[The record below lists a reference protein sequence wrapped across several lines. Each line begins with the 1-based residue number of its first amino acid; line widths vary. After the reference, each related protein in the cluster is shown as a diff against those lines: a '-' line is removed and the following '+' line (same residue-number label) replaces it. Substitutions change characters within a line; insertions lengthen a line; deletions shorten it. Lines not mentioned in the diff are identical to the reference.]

1 MTVSRRFLILG
12 TLCLLYDTT
21 AAQSLDSMLTDAPKC
36 AVDCLTELL
45 SQKEYAQ
52 MGQEAMCSSK
62 PFSKAMGVCL
72 MTKCSMRQTM
82 GTWFEK
88 KDFIKESSAACG
100 IPPTNNTNEYRLNST
115 VVFAFA
121 LVFFALR
128 IVTKFRL
135 GLTWGVDDTLTTLS
149 VIMLALG
156 LGLDMWFISDSQI
169 ILIFKLFIVIEVL
182 YLTALVLVKAA
193 ILCFFLRIFPDHKFR
208 IVVKCTM
215 VFNALIWVGF
225 FIFVF
230 FQTQPFSLFWNG
242 WQQKKGHLILTGFT
256 NFTLPL
262 AGMNLLL
269 DIWMLILPMTQLWG
283 MGLKLRKKLGVI
295 SMFSVGIFLTIVAA
309 IRVGELVAF
318 LLSEDLTDHELMYQ
332 PVDHAQSA
340 VIWSNVEI
348 SVGVMVACMPHIRHL
363 VRHITSRIRV
373 RKGTETKHKNKKVF
387 VDRSLA
393 TIEVGDSQAIELN
406 DEGGLLTANTCTT
419 ASSATKVGTTSTT
432 KDSKTYGSVSFASDG
447 DTQV

>member
-82 GTWFEK
+82 
-88 KDFIKESSAACG
+88 DFIKESSAACG

-135 GLTWGVDDTLTTLS
+135 GLTWGIDDTLTTLS
-149 VIMLALG
+149 VAVMIPYYIVMQIMLALG

-193 ILCFFLRIFPDHKFR
+193 ILCFFLRIFPDHKSR

-242 WQQKKGHLILTGFT
+242 WQQKKGHLILTGLT

-309 IRVGELVAF
+309 IRVRELVAF
-318 LLSEDLTDHELMYQ
+318 LLSGDLT
-332 PVDHAQSA
+332 VDHAQSA

-363 VRHITSRIRV
+363 VRHITSRIRA
-373 RKGTETKHKNKKVF
+373 RKGTETKHKNRKVF

>member
-82 GTWFEK
+82 
-88 KDFIKESSAACG
+88 DFIKESSAACG

-115 VVFAFA
+115 IVFVFA

-135 GLTWGVDDTLTTLS
+135 GLTWGIDDTLTTLS
-149 VIMLALG
+149 VVMLALG

-309 IRVGELVAF
+309 IRVRELVAF
-318 LLSEDLTDHELMYQ
+318 LLSEDLT
-332 PVDHAQSA
+332 VDHAQSA

-363 VRHITSRIRV
+363 MRHITSRIRA
-373 RKGTETKHKNKKVF
+373 RKGTETKHKNKKIF

>member
-82 GTWFEK
+82 
-88 KDFIKESSAACG
+88 DFIKESSAACG

-115 VVFAFA
+115 IVFVFA

-135 GLTWGVDDTLTTLS
+135 GLTWGIDDTLTTLS
-149 VIMLALG
+149 V
-156 LGLDMWFISDSQI
+156 
-169 ILIFKLFIVIEVL
+169 LFIVIEVL

-225 FIFVF
+225 FIFIF

-309 IRVGELVAF
+309 IRVRELVAF
-318 LLSEDLTDHELMYQ
+318 LLSEDLT
-332 PVDHAQSA
+332 VDHAQSA

-363 VRHITSRIRV
+363 VRHITSRIRA
-373 RKGTETKHKNKKVF
+373 RKGTETKHKNRKIF

-393 TIEVGDSQAIELN
+393 AIEVGDSQAIELN
-406 DEGGLLTANTCTT
+406 DEGGLLAANTYMT

>member
-82 GTWFEK
+82 
-88 KDFIKESSAACG
+88 DFIKESSAACG

-135 GLTWGVDDTLTTLS
+135 GLTWGIDDTLTTLS
-149 VIMLALG
+149 V
-156 LGLDMWFISDSQI
+156 
-169 ILIFKLFIVIEVL
+169 LFIVIEVL

-193 ILCFFLRIFPDHKFR
+193 ILCFFLRIFPDHKFS

-309 IRVGELVAF
+309 IRVRELVAF
-318 LLSEDLTDHELMYQ
+318 LLSEDLT
-332 PVDHAQSA
+332 VDHAQSA

-363 VRHITSRIRV
+363 VRHITSRIRA
-373 RKGTETKHKNKKVF
+373 RKGTETKHKNRKVF

-419 ASSATKVGTTSTT
+419 ASSATK
-432 KDSKTYGSVSFASDG
+432 DSKTYGSVSFASDG

>member
-12 TLCLLYDTT
+12 TLCLLYDTM
-21 AAQSLDSMLTDAPKC
+21 AAQSLDFILTDAPKC

-52 MGQEAMCSSK
+52 MGQEAMCNSK

-82 GTWFEK
+82 
-88 KDFIKESSAACG
+88 DFIKESSAACG
-100 IPPTNNTNEYRLNST
+100 IPPTNNTNKYRLNST
-115 VVFAFA
+115 VVFVFA

-135 GLTWGVDDTLTTLS
+135 GLTWGIDDTLTTLS
-149 VIMLALG
+149 V
-156 LGLDMWFISDSQI
+156 
-169 ILIFKLFIVIEVL
+169 LFIVIEVL

-242 WQQKKGHLILTGFT
+242 WQQKKGNLILTGFT

-295 SMFSVGIFLTIVAA
+295 SMFSVGILW
-309 IRVGELVAF
+309 VGFKSRTEL
-318 LLSEDLTDHELMYQ
+318 
-332 PVDHAQSA
+332 
-340 VIWSNVEI
+340 I
-348 SVGVMVACMPHIRHL
+348 SW
-363 VRHITSRIRV
+363 
-373 RKGTETKHKNKKVF
+373 
-387 VDRSLA
+387 
-393 TIEVGDSQAIELN
+393 
-406 DEGGLLTANTCTT
+406 LTAYIVLRL
-419 ASSATKVGTTSTT
+419 SLRFE
-432 KDSKTYGSVSFASDG
+432 FANLWLFYS
-447 DTQV
+447 QRI

>member
-149 VIMLALG
+149 VVMLALG

-309 IRVGELVAF
+309 IRVRELVAF
-318 LLSEDLTDHELMYQ
+318 LLSEDLT
-332 PVDHAQSA
+332 VDHAQSA

-363 VRHITSRIRV
+363 VRHISSRIRA
-373 RKGTETKHKNKKVF
+373 RKGTETKHKNRKVF

-393 TIEVGDSQAIELN
+393 IIEVGDSQAIELN

>member
-12 TLCLLYDTT
+12 TLCLLYDTM
-21 AAQSLDSMLTDAPKC
+21 AAQSLDFILTDAPKC

-52 MGQEAMCSSK
+52 MGQEAMCNSK

-82 GTWFEK
+82 
-88 KDFIKESSAACG
+88 DFIKESSAACG
-100 IPPTNNTNEYRLNST
+100 IPPTNNTNKYRLNST
-115 VVFAFA
+115 VVFVFA

-135 GLTWGVDDTLTTLS
+135 GLTWGIDDTLTTLS
-149 VIMLALG
+149 VAVMIPYYIVMQIMLALG

-242 WQQKKGHLILTGFT
+242 WQQKKGNLILTGFT

-309 IRVGELVAF
+309 IRVRELVAF
-318 LLSEDLTDHELMYQ
+318 LLSEDLT
-332 PVDHAQSA
+332 VDHAQSA

-363 VRHITSRIRV
+363 VRHITSRIRA
-373 RKGTETKHKNKKVF
+373 RKGIETKHKNRKIF
-387 VDRSLA
+387 IDRSLA
-393 TIEVGDSQAIELN
+393 AIEVGDSQAIELN

-419 ASSATKVGTTSTT
+419 ASSTTKVGTTSTT

>member
-21 AAQSLDSMLTDAPKC
+21 AAQSLDSMPTDAPKC

-100 IPPTNNTNEYRLNST
+100 IPPTNNTNEYRLNGT
-115 VVFAFA
+115 IVFVFA

-128 IVTKFRL
+128 MVTKFRL
-135 GLTWGVDDTLTTLS
+135 GLTWGIDDTLTTLS
-149 VIMLALG
+149 VVMLALG

-230 FQTQPFSLFWNG
+230 FQIQPFSLFWNG

-309 IRVGELVAF
+309 IRVRELVAF
-318 LLSEDLTDHELMYQ
+318 LLSEDLT
-332 PVDHAQSA
+332 VDHAQSA

-363 VRHITSRIRV
+363 VRHITSRIRA
-373 RKGTETKHKNKKVF
+373 RKGTETKHKNRKIF

>member
-1 MTVSRRFLILG
+1 MTLSRRFLILG
-12 TLCLLYDTT
+12 TICLPYGT
-21 AAQSLDSMLTDAPKC
+21 ATAQSMLADAPKC
-36 AVDCLTELL
+36 AIDCLTELS
-45 SQKEYAQ
+45 SQKEYAE
-52 MGQEAMCSSK
+52 MGQEAMCSSE
-62 PFSKAMGVCL
+62 PFAKAMGVCL
-72 MTKCSMRQTM
+72 MVKCSMRQTM
-82 GTWFEK
+82 
-88 KDFIKESSAACG
+88 DFIKESSAACG
-100 IPPTNNTNEYRLNST
+100 IPPTNNTTSYRVNST

-135 GLTWGVDDTLTTLS
+135 GLTWEIDDTLTTLS
-149 VIMLALG
+149 VAVMIPYYIVLQIMLALG

-230 FQTQPFSLFWNG
+230 FQIQPFSLFWNG

-262 AGMNLLL
+262 AGINLLL

-283 MGLKLRKKLGVI
+283 MGLKLKKKLGVI

-309 IRVGELVAF
+309 IRVRELVAF
-318 LLSEDLTDHELMYQ
+318 LLSQDLT
-332 PVDHAQSA
+332 VDHAQSA
-340 VIWSNVEI
+340 FIWSNVEI

-363 VRHITSRIRV
+363 VRHIISRRRA
-373 RKGTETKHKNKKVF
+373 RKGTEPRQNNRKIF

-432 KDSKTYGSVSFASDG
+432 KEGRKDSKSYASVSFASDG

>member
-72 MTKCSMRQTM
+72 TTKCSMRQTM
-82 GTWFEK
+82 
-88 KDFIKESSAACG
+88 DFIKESSAACG
-100 IPPTNNTNEYRLNST
+100 TPPTNNTNEYRLNST

-135 GLTWGVDDTLTTLS
+135 GLTWGIDDTLTTLS
-149 VIMLALG
+149 V
-156 LGLDMWFISDSQI
+156 
-169 ILIFKLFIVIEVL
+169 LFIVIEVL

-295 SMFSVGIFLTIVAA
+295 SMFSVGIL
-309 IRVGELVAF
+309 
-318 LLSEDLTDHELMYQ
+318 
-332 PVDHAQSA
+332 
-340 VIWSNVEI
+340 
-348 SVGVMVACMPHIRHL
+348 
-363 VRHITSRIRV
+363 
-373 RKGTETKHKNKKVF
+373 
-387 VDRSLA
+387 
-393 TIEVGDSQAIELN
+393 
-406 DEGGLLTANTCTT
+406 
-419 ASSATKVGTTSTT
+419 
-432 KDSKTYGSVSFASDG
+432 
-447 DTQV
+447 

>member
-135 GLTWGVDDTLTTLS
+135 GLTWGIDDTLTTLS
-149 VIMLALG
+149 V
-156 LGLDMWFISDSQI
+156 
-169 ILIFKLFIVIEVL
+169 LFIVIEVL

-193 ILCFFLRIFPDHKFR
+193 ILCFFLRIFPDHKFS

-309 IRVGELVAF
+309 IRVRELVAF
-318 LLSEDLTDHELMYQ
+318 LLSEDLT
-332 PVDHAQSA
+332 VDHAQSA

-363 VRHITSRIRV
+363 VRHITSRIRA
-373 RKGTETKHKNKKVF
+373 RKGTETKHKNRKVF

-419 ASSATKVGTTSTT
+419 ASSATK
-432 KDSKTYGSVSFASDG
+432 DSKTYGSVSFASDG

>member
-12 TLCLLYDTT
+12 TLCLLYDTM
-21 AAQSLDSMLTDAPKC
+21 AAQSLDSILTDAPKC
-36 AVDCLTELL
+36 AVGCLTELL

-62 PFSKAMGVCL
+62 PFAKAMGVCL

-82 GTWFEK
+82 N
-88 KDFIKESSAACG
+88 FIKESSAACG

-115 VVFAFA
+115 VVFVFA

-135 GLTWGVDDTLTTLS
+135 GLTWGIDDTLTTLS
-149 VIMLALG
+149 VAVMIPYYIVMQIMLALG

-182 YLTALVLVKAA
+182 YLTALVLVKSA

-309 IRVGELVAF
+309 IRVRELVAF
-318 LLSEDLTDHELMYQ
+318 LLSEDLT
-332 PVDHAQSA
+332 VDHAQSA

-363 VRHITSRIRV
+363 LRHITSRIRA
-373 RKGTETKHKNKKVF
+373 RKGTETKHKNRKIF

>member
-12 TLCLLYDTT
+12 TLCLLYDTM
-21 AAQSLDSMLTDAPKC
+21 AAQSLDSILTDALKC

-82 GTWFEK
+82 
-88 KDFIKESSAACG
+88 DFIKESSAACG

-115 VVFAFA
+115 IVFVFA

-135 GLTWGVDDTLTTLS
+135 GLTWGIDDTLTTLS
-149 VIMLALG
+149 V
-156 LGLDMWFISDSQI
+156 
-169 ILIFKLFIVIEVL
+169 LFIVIEVL

-309 IRVGELVAF
+309 IRVRELVAF
-318 LLSEDLTDHELMYQ
+318 LLSEDLT
-332 PVDHAQSA
+332 VDHAQSA

-363 VRHITSRIRV
+363 VRHITSRIRA
-373 RKGTETKHKNKKVF
+373 RKGIETKHKNRKIF

-393 TIEVGDSQAIELN
+393 AIEVGDSQAIELN

>member
-36 AVDCLTELL
+36 AVDCLTKLL

-135 GLTWGVDDTLTTLS
+135 GLTWGIDDTLTTLS
-149 VIMLALG
+149 VVMLALG

-269 DIWMLILPMTQLWG
+269 DIWMLILPMTQLSG

-295 SMFSVGIFLTIVAA
+295 SMFSVGIFLTIVAG
-309 IRVGELVAF
+309 IRVRELVAF
-318 LLSEDLTDHELMYQ
+318 LLSEDLTDPELMYQ

-363 VRHITSRIRV
+363 VRHITSRIRA
-373 RKGTETKHKNKKVF
+373 RKGTETKHKNRKIF

-393 TIEVGDSQAIELN
+393 TIEVGGSQAIELN

>member
-1 MTVSRRFLILG
+1 MAISRRFLILG
-12 TLCLLYDTT
+12 TICLLYSMA
-21 AAQSLDSMLTDAPKC
+21 AAQSPDSMLANAPKC
-36 AVDCLTELL
+36 AIDCLTELL
-45 SQKEYAQ
+45 SNKEYAEL
-52 MGQEAMCSSK
+52 GQEAMCNSK
-62 PFSKAMGVCL
+62 PFAKAMGVCL
-72 MTKCSMRQTM
+72 MVKCSMRQTM
-82 GTWFEK
+82 
-88 KDFIKESSAACG
+88 DFIKESSAACG
-100 IPPTNNTNEYRLNST
+100 IPPTNNTTSYRVNST

-135 GLTWGVDDTLTTLS
+135 GLTWGIDDTLISLS
-149 VIMLALG
+149 VAVTIPYYIVLQVMLALG
-156 LGLDMWFISDSQI
+156 LGLDMWFISDKQI

-230 FQTQPFSLFWNG
+230 FQIQPFSLFWNG

-262 AGMNLLL
+262 AGINLVL

-283 MGLKLRKKLGVI
+283 MGLKLKKKLGVI

-309 IRVGELVAF
+309 IRVRELVAF
-318 LLSEDLTDHELMYQ
+318 LLSQDLTGKYFQ
-332 PVDHAQSA
+332 
-340 VIWSNVEI
+340 
-348 SVGVMVACMPHIRHL
+348 
-363 VRHITSRIRV
+363 
-373 RKGTETKHKNKKVF
+373 
-387 VDRSLA
+387 SLA
-393 TIEVGDSQAIELN
+393 SARANILTNGTRTISLYLVQRGDFGRRHGRLHAAHSASSETYNIAIQSKEGN
-406 DEGGLLTANTCTT
+406 RAATKQQKNIRPSIACDYYGGGLA
-419 ASSATKVGTTSTT
+419 GH
-432 KDSKTYGSVSFASDG
+432 
-447 DTQV
+447 

>member
-100 IPPTNNTNEYRLNST
+100 ILPTNNTNEYRLNST

-135 GLTWGVDDTLTTLS
+135 GLTWGIDDTLTTLS
-149 VIMLALG
+149 VVMLALG

-242 WQQKKGHLILTGFT
+242 WQQKKGHIILTGFT

-309 IRVGELVAF
+309 IRVRELVAF
-318 LLSEDLTDHELMYQ
+318 LLSEDLT
-332 PVDHAQSA
+332 VDHAQSA

-363 VRHITSRIRV
+363 VRHISSRIRA
-373 RKGTETKHKNKKVF
+373 RKGTETKHKNRKVF

-393 TIEVGDSQAIELN
+393 IIEMGDSQAIELN

>member
-1 MTVSRRFLILG
+1 MTLSRRFLICG
-12 TLCLLYDTT
+12 TICLLYNT
-21 AAQSLDSMLTDAPKC
+21 ATAQAPDSMLANAPKC
-36 AVDCLTELL
+36 AIECLTELL
-45 SQKEYAQ
+45 SNKEYAEL
-52 MGQEAMCSSK
+52 GQEAMCSSK
-62 PFSKAMGVCL
+62 PFAKAMGVCL
-72 MTKCSMRQTM
+72 MVKCSMRQTM
-82 GTWFEK
+82 
-88 KDFIKESSAACG
+88 DFIKESSAACG
-100 IPPTNNTNEYRLNST
+100 IPPTNNTTSYRVNST

-135 GLTWGVDDTLTTLS
+135 GLTWGIDDTLTTLT
-149 VIMLALG
+149 VAVMIPYYIVLQIMLALG
-156 LGLDMWFISDSQI
+156 LGLDMWFISDKQI

-230 FQTQPFSLFWNG
+230 FQIQPFSLFWNG

-262 AGMNLLL
+262 AGINLVL

-283 MGLKLRKKLGVI
+283 MGLKLKKKLGVI

-309 IRVGELVAF
+309 IRVRELVAF
-318 LLSEDLTDHELMYQ
+318 LLSQDLT
-332 PVDHAQSA
+332 VAHAQSA
-340 VIWSNVEI
+340 FIWSNVEI

-363 VRHITSRIRV
+363 VRHMISRYRA
-373 RKGTETKHKNKKVF
+373 RKGTEPRQNSRKIF

-393 TIEVGDSQAIELN
+393 TITVGESQAIELN
-406 DEGGLLTANTCTT
+406 DEGGLLTANTYIKNGIGMNRDVVIEMT
-419 ASSATKVGTTSTT
+419 AVI
-432 KDSKTYGSVSFASDG
+432 D
-447 DTQV
+447 

>member
-82 GTWFEK
+82 
-88 KDFIKESSAACG
+88 DFIKESSAACG
-100 IPPTNNTNEYRLNST
+100 IPPTNNTNKYRLNST
-115 VVFAFA
+115 VVFVFA

-135 GLTWGVDDTLTTLS
+135 GLTWGIDDTLTTLS
-149 VIMLALG
+149 V
-156 LGLDMWFISDSQI
+156 
-169 ILIFKLFIVIEVL
+169 LFIVIEVL

-269 DIWMLILPMTQLWG
+269 DMWMLILPMTQLWG

-309 IRVGELVAF
+309 IRVRELVAF
-318 LLSEDLTDHELMYQ
+318 LLSEDLT
-332 PVDHAQSA
+332 VDHAQSA

-363 VRHITSRIRV
+363 VRHITSRIRA
-373 RKGTETKHKNKKVF
+373 RKGIETKHKNRKIF

-393 TIEVGDSQAIELN
+393 AIEVGDSQAIELN

-419 ASSATKVGTTSTT
+419 ASSTTKVGTTSTT

>member
-82 GTWFEK
+82 
-88 KDFIKESSAACG
+88 DFIKESSAACG
-100 IPPTNNTNEYRLNST
+100 IPPTNNTNKYRLNST
-115 VVFAFA
+115 VVFVFA

-135 GLTWGVDDTLTTLS
+135 GLTWGIDDTLTTLS
-149 VIMLALG
+149 V
-156 LGLDMWFISDSQI
+156 
-169 ILIFKLFIVIEVL
+169 LFIVIEVL

-269 DIWMLILPMTQLWG
+269 DMWMLILPMTQLWG

-295 SMFSVGIFLTIVAA
+295 SMFSVGIL
-309 IRVGELVAF
+309 
-318 LLSEDLTDHELMYQ
+318 
-332 PVDHAQSA
+332 
-340 VIWSNVEI
+340 
-348 SVGVMVACMPHIRHL
+348 
-363 VRHITSRIRV
+363 
-373 RKGTETKHKNKKVF
+373 
-387 VDRSLA
+387 
-393 TIEVGDSQAIELN
+393 
-406 DEGGLLTANTCTT
+406 
-419 ASSATKVGTTSTT
+419 
-432 KDSKTYGSVSFASDG
+432 
-447 DTQV
+447 

>member
-21 AAQSLDSMLTDAPKC
+21 AAQSLDSMLTGAPKC

-82 GTWFEK
+82 
-88 KDFIKESSAACG
+88 DFIKESSAACG

-135 GLTWGVDDTLTTLS
+135 SLTWGIDDTLTTLS
-149 VIMLALG
+149 VAVMIPYYIVMQIMLALG

-230 FQTQPFSLFWNG
+230 FQTQPFSMFWNG

-309 IRVGELVAF
+309 IRVRELVAF
-318 LLSEDLTDHELMYQ
+318 LLSEDLT
-332 PVDHAQSA
+332 VDHAQSA

-363 VRHITSRIRV
+363 VRHITSRIRA
-373 RKGTETKHKNKKVF
+373 RKGTETKHKNRKVF

-393 TIEVGDSQAIELN
+393 TIEVGVSQAIELN